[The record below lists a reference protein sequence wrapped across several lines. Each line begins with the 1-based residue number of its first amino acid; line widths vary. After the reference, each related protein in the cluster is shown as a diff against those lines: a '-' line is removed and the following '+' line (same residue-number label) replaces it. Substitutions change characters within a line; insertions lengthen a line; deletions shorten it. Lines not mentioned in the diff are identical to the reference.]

1 MHASAEVK
9 LDAPLA
15 GGVFYLDDT
24 ANPGAGGWACLDGGR
39 PERIQNMNGLLN
51 SAYWVTNCDF
61 TAFMNGGFS
70 RLHNVHRSEYLRST
84 LAHVAKDVGLELSGE
99 GLFPAL
105 GVLSKVASNVLW
117 LAQKHYRVKN
127 FTKPTL
133 ADELRG
139 VVGVEQKT
147 LDNTIQPDLLAAYQ
161 GDSQVPTRWQD
172 GVMYFTL
179 RKNRFA
185 YFSGLMNAKI
195 PENSWTYLNGRQLPP
210 ISSRLEW
217 ALNSERPLLL
227 EVELTPMCDSD
238 LAEIVA
244 FGFKS
249 GRKNTIRR
257 WISHYELFWLHEY
270 YSVAIKSA
278 WISSAYRSLP
288 KHFLPPKEFVEDEY
302 MGLSYSAGLMMEA
315 HFHSLS
321 SPVSLGKDR
330 PQEITP
336 AAVFLRALDRAVMFA
351 EAKRL
356 HDAGISVTGYGMG
369 AVRVRAYQE
378 EIPKLVAHMIENE
391 FEFPLIPALLESVET
406 ARHV

>member
-1 MHASAEVK
+1 M
-9 LDAPLA
+9 
-15 GGVFYLDDT
+15 DDT

-51 SAYWVTNCDF
+51 TAYWVTNCDF

-84 LAHVAKDVGLELSGE
+84 LAHVAKDCGLELSGE

-185 YFSGLMNAKI
+185 YFSGLMSAKI

-217 ALNSERPLLL
+217 ALNSDRPLLL

-278 WISSAYRSLP
+278 WISSAYRSMP

-315 HFHSLS
+315 HFHALS

-336 AAVFLRALDRAVMFA
+336 AAVFLRALDRAVMFS

-378 EIPKLVAHMIENE
+378 EVPKLVAHMIENE

-406 ARHV
+406 ARYV